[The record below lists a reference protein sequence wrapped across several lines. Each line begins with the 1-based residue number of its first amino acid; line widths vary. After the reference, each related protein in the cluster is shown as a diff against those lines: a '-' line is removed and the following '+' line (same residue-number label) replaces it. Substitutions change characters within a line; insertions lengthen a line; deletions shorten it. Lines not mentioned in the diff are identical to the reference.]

1 MLTFKRQGA
10 ILILGDDIMT
20 TQAKRATIYL
30 DPDLHKALRLK
41 AVETSRSVSELVN
54 NAVREAM
61 TEDVEDIAAFEER
74 ALEPLISYDEMVK
87 RLKKDGR
94 I

>member
-1 MLTFKRQGA
+1 
-10 ILILGDDIMT
+10 MT

-30 DPDLHKALRLK
+30 DPELHKALRLK

-54 NAVREAM
+54 KAVREALS
-61 TEDVEDIAAFEER
+61 EDAEDISAFEER
-74 ALEPLISYDEMVK
+74 AGEPLIGYDEMVK
-87 RLKKDGR
+87 RLKRDVK

>member
-1 MLTFKRQGA
+1 
-10 ILILGDDIMT
+10 MT
-20 TQAKRATIYL
+20 TQAKRATIYF

-41 AVETSRSVSELVN
+41 AVETAMSVSELVN
-54 NAVREAM
+54 NAVREAIA
-61 TEDVEDIAAFEER
+61 EDAEDIAAFESR
-74 ALEPLISYDEMVK
+74 AREPLISYDEMLK

>member
-1 MLTFKRQGA
+1 MATA
-10 ILILGDDIMT
+10 
-20 TQAKRATIYL
+20 AKRATIYF

-41 AVETSRSVSELVN
+41 AAETDVSVSELVN
-54 NAVREAM
+54 KAVREAIA
-61 TEDVEDIAAFEER
+61 EDVEDIAAFEGR
-74 ALEPLISYDEMVK
+74 ADEPLIGYDEMIK

>member
-1 MLTFKRQGA
+1 MA
-10 ILILGDDIMT
+10 
-20 TQAKRATIYL
+20 TQTKRATIYF
-30 DPDLHKALRLK
+30 DPHLHNALSLK

-54 NAVREAM
+54 EAVKEAL
-61 TEDVEDIAAFEER
+61 VEDAEDLLAFDER
-74 ALEPLISYDEMVK
+74 ADEPLISYDEMVK

>member
-1 MLTFKRQGA
+1 MATRTKR
-10 ILILGDDIMT
+10 T
-20 TQAKRATIYL
+20 TIYL

-41 AVETSRSVSELVN
+41 SITISRSVSELVN
-54 NAVREAM
+54 DAVRGSLA
-61 TEDVEDIAAFEER
+61 EDVEDITAFEER
-74 ALEPLISYDEMVK
+74 VKEPLISYDEMVK